1 MAHIYEFP
9 RPSVTL
15 DAVVLRTP
23 QLGFPEILL
32 IKRGQMPFVGQWALP
47 GGFMEM
53 EEKPLTGAARELKE
67 ETGLYDLPLKPLFT
81 CGEPGR
87 DPRGR
92 TVTIVFG
99 CLVRDTPFAPKGGDD
114 ASEAAWFSLQNPPE
128 MAFDHRRV
136 LTEIEQHLVWQAKT
150 SIVGRDVFHDLA
162 SSKDILR
169 LHQSITG
176 ETRPDFIEVCE
187 QRGILKCRDGICQY
201 THTTPAGPDW
211 QPLVW

>member
-1 MAHIYEFP
+1 MSYTYEYP

-15 DAVVLRTP
+15 DAAILRTP

-32 IKRGQMPFVGQWALP
+32 IKRGHKPFIGHWALP

-53 EEKPLTGAARELKE
+53 EEKPLAGAARELEE
-67 ETGLYDLPLKPLFT
+67 ETGLYDLPLKPLFC

-92 TVTIVFG
+92 TVTMVFG
-99 CLVRDTPFAPKGGDD
+99 CLVRDTAFAPKGDDD
-114 ASEAAWFSLQNPPE
+114 AAEAAWFSLRTPPE

-136 LTEIEQHLVWQAKT
+136 LAQIEQHLVWQARN
-150 SIVGRDVFHDLA
+150 SIIGRDVFHDLA

-169 LHQSITG
+169 LHQNITG
-176 ETRPDFIEVCE
+176 ETRADLIEDCE
-187 QRGILKCRDGICQY
+187 KRGLLACRDGICQY
-201 THTTPAGPDW
+201 ISPTPSGPDW

>member
-1 MAHIYEFP
+1 MAHTYEFP

-23 QLGFPEILL
+23 KLEFPEILL
-32 IKRGQMPFVGQWALP
+32 IKRGNEPFVGYWALP

-53 EEKPLTGAARELKE
+53 EEKPLTGTARELKE
-67 ETGLYDLPLKPLFT
+67 ETSLYDLPLKPLFA

-99 CLVRDTPFAPKGGDD
+99 CMVRDTAFAPKGGDD
-114 ASEAAWFSLQNPPE
+114 AAEAAWFPLRNPPE
-128 MAFDHRRV
+128 MAFDHRQV
-136 LTEIEQHLVWQAKT
+136 LAEIEQHLVWQAKT

-162 SSKDILR
+162 SSRDILR

-176 ETRPDFIEVCE
+176 ETRPDLIKACE
-187 QRGILKCRDGICQY
+187 QQGLLKCRDGICQY
-201 THTTPAGPDW
+201 TPLTPAGPDW